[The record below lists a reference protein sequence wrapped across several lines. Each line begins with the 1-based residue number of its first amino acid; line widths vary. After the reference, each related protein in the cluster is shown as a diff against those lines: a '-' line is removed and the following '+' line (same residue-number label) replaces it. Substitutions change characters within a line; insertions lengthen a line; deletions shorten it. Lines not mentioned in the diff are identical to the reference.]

1 MAAAL
6 SRRLRLRLSVMWLL
20 EWGIT
25 GALLTYLPLYFT
37 QNGLTLHETGPVLAI
52 GAVGLWMSPLVV
64 GQLCDR
70 WIAAQRYMAIAHFL
84 GGLVLLLIPVA
95 TDIFRISR
103 SESAYWFI
111 LALFGLFAMLYLPTI
126 PLASALTFRHLSDP
140 KTQFGKVRIWGTV
153 GWVLA
158 GIGLSAW
165 LEQRDVA
172 AWLRS
177 TFPSTAPT
185 VLEVSK
191 RFWFLPEPSSS
202 DCFGIAAILSFGLS
216 SFCAFLP
223 NTPPLHSPR
232 DGIGLVDWAVAM
244 WNQKG
249 FVRLVVV
256 ASLLALVIPLYSLVV
271 PKLLE
276 ERLVRGDSVPAL
288 MTIGQLSE
296 FPALIF
302 MPWCLTRLGL
312 KSTFAL
318 GVVAWIAR
326 YAIFAMDAPTWLVL
340 AGIALHGV
348 CHVYLIIVVQLYVD
362 ATCPR
367 DLRATAQN
375 VFAFV
380 AGGVAMPLGL
390 LLTQPLIKW
399 CTDPES
405 GLMDFG
411 PIFAAPTLFLA
422 CVLLGFWKWFHV
434 DDEPTEAASVV
445 SRSTPTSESPHS
457 P

>member
-1 MAAAL
+1 M
-6 SRRLRLRLSVMWLL
+6 RLSVMWLL

-95 TDIFRISR
+95 TEIFRVSR
-103 SESAYWFI
+103 TESAYWFI
-111 LALFGLFAMLYLPTI
+111 LTLFGLFAMLYLPTI

-177 TFPSTAPT
+177 AFPSTAPT
-185 VLEVSK
+185 VLSVS
-191 RFWFLPEPSSS
+191 RQLWFLPEPSSS
-202 DCFGIAAILSFGLS
+202 DCFGIAAILSFALS

-223 NTPPLHSPR
+223 NTPPLHTPR
-232 DGIGLVDWAVAM
+232 DGIGLVGWAVAM

-312 KSTFAL
+312 KATFAL

-326 YAIFAMDAPTWLVL
+326 YAIFAMNAPTWLVL
-340 AGIALHGV
+340 AGVALHGV

-434 DDEPTEAASVV
+434 DDEPAAESGVV
-445 SRSTPTSESPHS
+445 SRSTTMSESPHS